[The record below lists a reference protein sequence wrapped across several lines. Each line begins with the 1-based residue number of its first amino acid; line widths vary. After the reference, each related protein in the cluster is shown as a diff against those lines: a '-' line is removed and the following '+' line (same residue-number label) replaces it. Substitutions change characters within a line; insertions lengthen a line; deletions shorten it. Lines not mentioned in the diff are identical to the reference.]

1 MSNRIRGSEGSPIE
15 SGNTRGVERVRATA
29 APKAAAR
36 GADQPVDSVHITDT
50 ARTALTLQSAVA
62 NVPDIDTAR
71 VERLRLSI
79 EQHKYQANPAKIAD
93 RLMSLE
99 GDLLAASQD
108 KKY

>member
-1 MSNRIRGSEGSPIE
+1 
-15 SGNTRGVERVRATA
+15 
-29 APKAAAR
+29 
-36 GADQPVDSVHITDT
+36 
-50 ARTALTLQSAVA
+50 
-62 NVPDIDTAR
+62 VPDVDTAR
-71 VERLRLSI
+71 VEQLRLSI